1 MYENL
6 VTTQMN
12 QSLANHYKQMT
23 AEIETDAIEVIGE
36 CTRKINTK
44 AECSNQGGP
53 MNINHKNTQARRKN

>member
-23 AEIETDAIEVIGE
+23 AEMETDAIEVIGNVRE
-36 CTRKINTK
+36 K
-44 AECSNQGGP
+44 
-53 MNINHKNTQARRKN
+53 